1 MTKGFAHCNQAL
13 AVAKRRVGEPGRIPV
28 IKKIDLGHKLNR
40 SEFQKTDLGSAVKT
54 EAPQVA
60 DSAGNMDLSTV
71 PLVQSL
77 DHGVVFYRGERC
89 PV

>member
-13 AVAKRRVGEPGRIPV
+13 AVAKRRVREPGRIPV

-54 EAPQVA
+54 EAP
-60 DSAGNMDLSTV
+60 
-71 PLVQSL
+71 
-77 DHGVVFYRGERC
+77 
-89 PV
+89 

>member
-1 MTKGFAHCNQAL
+1 MTKGFAHCKQAL

-40 SEFQKTDLGSAVKT
+40 SEFQKTDLGPAVKT